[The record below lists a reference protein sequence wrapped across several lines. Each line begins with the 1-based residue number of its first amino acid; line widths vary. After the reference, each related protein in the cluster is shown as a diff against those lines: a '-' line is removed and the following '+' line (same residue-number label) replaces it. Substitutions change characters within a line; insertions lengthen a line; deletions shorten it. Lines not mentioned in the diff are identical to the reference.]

1 MMMLKIVLCL
11 LFVSIP
17 GLSQTTAQLDRVKK
31 DAVQFQGEINDLIAG
46 APGILVLQS
55 AKATYLDMYGVV
67 VTVEVAL
74 ERPRNPFSASRSPEE
89 LRTVVSERRQQVQTR
104 LSTFLKQR
112 VPSLESIG
120 AAQSVTVIVHLMN
133 TNPADVPNLPS
144 QLIFSV
150 KKQDAASSQ
159 IQVREF

>member
-1 MMMLKIVLCL
+1 MILRIAFCL

-17 GLSQTTAQLDRVKK
+17 ALSQTTTQLDKVKK
-31 DAVQFQGEINDLIAG
+31 DAVQFQGEVNDLIAS
-46 APGILVLQS
+46 APGILILQS

-74 ERPRNPFSASRSPEE
+74 ERPRNPFSASRPPKE
-89 LRTVVSERRQQVQTR
+89 LRTVVGERRQQIQTM
-104 LSTFLKQR
+104 LSAFLKQR
-112 VPSLESIG
+112 VPSLESVG
-120 AAQSVTVIVHLMN
+120 PTQSVAVIVHLMN

-150 KKQDAASSQ
+150 RKQDAVSSQ

>member
-1 MMMLKIVLCL
+1 MILRIALCL

-17 GLSQTTAQLDRVKK
+17 ALSQTTTRLDKVKK
-31 DAVQFQGEINDLIAG
+31 DAVQFQGEVNDLIAS
-46 APGILVLQS
+46 ASGILILQS

-74 ERPRNPFSASRSPEE
+74 ERPRNPFSASRPPEE
-89 LRTVVSERRQQVQTR
+89 LRTVVGERRQQIQTM
-104 LSTFLKQR
+104 LTAFLKQR
-112 VPSLESIG
+112 VPRLDSVG
-120 AAQSVTVIVHLMN
+120 ATQSVAVIVHLMN

-150 KKQDAASSQ
+150 RKQDAVSSQ